1 MTTLPSSTK
10 DPETAPSPESRPTS
24 DAEVVVGRSDGTVR
38 GAPRVLL
45 RLEAAALLVGALIAY
60 STTRQA
66 WWLVPLTV
74 LVPDFLA
81 AGYLGGSRLGAVLY
95 NLVHSTPLPAIMVGV
110 GWWQARPIVLALG
123 LVWLAHIGMDRLL
136 GYGLKYDDNF
146 QHTHLGWIGGGGGIH
161 NRKSSA

>member
-1 MTTLPSSTK
+1 MTTLPFSTK
-10 DPETAPSPESRPTS
+10 DPPTS
-24 DAEVVVGRSDGTVR
+24 PSRESQPATDVEVIVVGSDGTVR
-38 GAPRVLL
+38 GAPRKLL
-45 RLEAAALLVGALIAY
+45 RLEAATLLVGALIAY

-136 GYGLKYDDNF
+136 GYGLKYSDNF
-146 QHTHLGWIGGGGGIH
+146 QHTHLGWMGGAGVH
-161 NRKSSA
+161 NGNSST